1 MKTKIYVPNRVPYRF
16 SSLEEAVVTLKKQRS
31 GFKYYDLIDT
41 VEYNVCYR
49 DHLRQHGLDSLME
62 RLLREA
68 LDLNADQKALD
79 ELRIWWEKR
88 GNLRTMIFSVT
99 ALMTQ

>member
-41 VEYNVCYR
+41 VEYNGTRFIMAYY
-49 DHLRQHGLDSLME
+49 
-62 RLLREA
+62 
-68 LDLNADQKALD
+68 
-79 ELRIWWEKR
+79 
-88 GNLRTMIFSVT
+88 
-99 ALMTQ
+99 

>member
-41 VEYNVCYR
+41 VSITCAIVTICVST
-49 DHLRQHGLDSLME
+49 GWT
-62 RLLREA
+62 RLWNGCSVKR
-68 LDLNADQKALD
+68 
-79 ELRIWWEKR
+79 RI
-88 GNLRTMIFSVT
+88 
-99 ALMTQ
+99 

>member
-1 MKTKIYVPNRVPYRF
+1 MKTKIYVPNRAPYRF

-49 DHLRQHGLDSLME
+49 DHLRQHGLDSLIE

-68 LDLNADQKALD
+68 LALGWGGGHHQYD
-79 ELRIWWEKR
+79 GPRL
-88 GNLRTMIFSVT
+88 
-99 ALMTQ
+99 